1 MIKPLVTIVVLTAS
15 VTARAGELDGTAI
28 LCKRPGIESHVM
40 YEFKADTPLRW
51 QVDVE
56 GSEAVI
62 AERDPVFA
70 AAEYT
75 VSPSVVEWTDPIG
88 TKSLDRTTLE
98 LSMTTGEEE
107 PSARVFQCRLF
118 DSIDDFQAE
127 LEALRALEQAELD
140 ERMRHNRI

>member
-1 MIKPLVTIVVLTAS
+1 MIKPLLTIVVLTAS
-15 VTARAGELDGTAI
+15 VTVRAGELDGTAI
-28 LCKRPGIESHVM
+28 LCKRPGIESPVM

-62 AERDPVFA
+62 AERDLVFA

-88 TKSLDRTTLE
+88 TKRLDRTTLE

-127 LEALRALEQAELD
+127 LEALRALEQAEID
-140 ERMRHNRI
+140 EQMRHNRI

>member
-1 MIKPLVTIVVLTAS
+1 
-15 VTARAGELDGTAI
+15 
-28 LCKRPGIESHVM
+28 M

-88 TKSLDRTTLE
+88 TKRLDRTTLE

-140 ERMRHNRI
+140 ERMSHNRI

>member
-1 MIKPLVTIVVLTAS
+1 MIRPILTIAALTIS
-15 VTARAGELDGTAI
+15 VTVSSGELDGSAI
-28 LCKRPGIESHVM
+28 VCKRPGIESPVM
-40 YEFKADTPLRW
+40 YEFKADKPLRW

-75 VSPSVVEWTDPIG
+75 VSPSFVKWTDPIG
-88 TKSLDRTTLE
+88 TKFLDRTNLE

-127 LEALRALEQAELD
+127 LEAVRALEQAEID
-140 ERMRHNRI
+140 AQRRHNRI

>member
-1 MIKPLVTIVVLTAS
+1 MIRPILTIAVLTIS
-15 VTARAGELDGTAI
+15 VTVSSGELDGMAI
-28 LCKRPGIESHVM
+28 LCRRPGIESPVM

-56 GSEAVI
+56 GSDAVI
-62 AERDPVFA
+62 AKRDPVFA

-75 VSPSVVEWTDPIG
+75 VSPSVVKWTDPIG
-88 TKSLDRTTLE
+88 TKILDRTTLE

-118 DSIDDFQAE
+118 DSIDDFQTE
-127 LEALRALEQAELD
+127 LEALRALVQAELD
-140 ERMRHNRI
+140 ERMSHNRI

>member
-1 MIKPLVTIVVLTAS
+1 
-15 VTARAGELDGTAI
+15 
-28 LCKRPGIESHVM
+28 M

-75 VSPSVVEWTDPIG
+75 VSPSAVKWTDPIG
-88 TKSLDRTTLE
+88 TKVLDRTTLE

-107 PSARVFQCRLF
+107 PSARVFQCSLF